1 MKRVKNLLFV
11 LLYCLLLTACSK
23 EMNEETNQVTLE
35 SGAENEDTAQTDTKQ
50 EELPAETIMEPTTE
64 PTLEPYPFVVNDV
77 DEVRIGKETPEDYYI
92 TNVGDSGNLY
102 TIDENNV
109 LWGSG
114 YNQYGQLGQGTT
126 DYDLHTTPVKIADD
140 VIHVDYSMQGYVI
153 YLTKDGTLYGMGNN
167 GTGAL
172 MKLGPFSPYSYANGE
187 MYAVSSPRVLMNDV
201 AYARCGREDVVAFK
215 DGCICLDM
223 GCSMIYRYK
232 WRLFLSS

>member
-11 LLYCLLLTACSK
+11 LLCCLLLTACSK

-114 YNQYGQLGQGTT
+114 YNQYGQL
-126 DYDLHTTPVKIADD
+126 
-140 VIHVDYSMQGYVI
+140 
-153 YLTKDGTLYGMGNN
+153 
-167 GTGAL
+167 
-172 MKLGPFSPYSYANGE
+172 
-187 MYAVSSPRVLMNDV
+187 
-201 AYARCGREDVVAFK
+201 
-215 DGCICLDM
+215 
-223 GCSMIYRYK
+223 
-232 WRLFLSS
+232 